1 MPFFILIK
9 TLDRIECI
17 MPLRSR
23 HHGVLSHTPRH
34 PVLYTTASCP
44 IHRGASSL
52 KPRGIVPKAARQA
65 PPKHGE
71 MQSKPRCRLRR
82 GTMHEESSM
91 AIAAK
96 KSVKSEIYF
105 LHAFMTSPIYM
116 VWMPAGKFL
125 YIFLG
130 TSSLNPLGS
139 NGATYII
146 LHSIT
151 IVASV

>member
-1 MPFFILIK
+1 MYHA
-9 TLDRIECI
+9 
-17 MPLRSR
+17 LR
-23 HHGVLSHTPRH
+23 LETPRRT
-34 PVLYTTASCP
+34 VLYTTASCP
-44 IHRGASSL
+44 IHLGILSHT
-52 KPRGIVPKAARQA
+52 PRCIVLKAAGQV

-71 MQSKPRCRLRR
+71 TQSKPRCRLRR

-116 VWMPAGKFL
+116 VCMPAGKFL

-139 NGATYII
+139 NGATYIV

>member
-1 MPFFILIK
+1 M
-9 TLDRIECI
+9 DRIECI
-17 MPLRSR
+17 MPLGSR
-23 HHGVLSHTPRH
+23 HHGVPSYTPRHPVPYTAASCPIHHGILSHTPR
-34 PVLYTTASCP
+34 C
-44 IHRGASSL
+44 
-52 KPRGIVPKAARQA
+52 IVPKAAVQVL
-65 PPKHGE
+65 PKHGE
-71 MQSKPRCRLRR
+71 TQSKPRCRLRR

-105 LHAFMTSPIYM
+105 FQAFMTSPIYM

-151 IVASV
+151 IEASV

>member
-1 MPFFILIK
+1 MYHA
-9 TLDRIECI
+9 
-17 MPLRSR
+17 LR
-23 HHGVLSHTPRH
+23 LETPRRIAT
-34 PVLYTTASCP
+34 YTTIYHPQS
-44 IHRGASSL
+44 RGAGSAEA
-52 KPRGIVPKAARQA
+52 RCIVPKAAVQV
-65 PPKHGE
+65 PPRHGE
-71 MQSKPRCRLRR
+71 TQSKPRCRLRR

-105 LHAFMTSPIYM
+105 FQAFMTSPIYM
-116 VWMPAGKFL
+116 VCMPAGKFL

-139 NGATYII
+139 NGATYIV

>member
-1 MPFFILIK
+1 MYHA
-9 TLDRIECI
+9 
-17 MPLRSR
+17 LR
-23 HHGVLSHTPRH
+23 LETPRRIAT
-34 PVLYTTASCP
+34 YTTASCP
-44 IHRGASSL
+44 IHFGIQSHT
-52 KPRGIVPKAARQA
+52 PRCIVPKAAVQV
-65 PPKHGE
+65 PPRHGE
-71 MQSKPRCRLRR
+71 TQSKPRCRLRR

-96 KSVKSEIYF
+96 KSVKSDIYF
-105 LHAFMTSPIYM
+105 LQAFMTSPIYM

-139 NGATYII
+139 NGATYIV